1 MKHQQSNHPTI
12 QPSNLP
18 GQALV
23 TLLVFVAIAT
33 VIVASAVAVTII
45 NSQTTSKYSIGEEAL
60 AVAEAG
66 ADNAILRILRD
77 PNSTYGGETFTI
89 GNGSATISVNYALPT
104 VTINSIGTVGSFVR
118 NIEVIG
124 NYSNNK
130 FSITSFKEVD

>member
-23 TLLVFVAIAT
+23 TLLVFV
-33 VIVASAVAVTII
+33 
-45 NSQTTSKYSIGEEAL
+45 